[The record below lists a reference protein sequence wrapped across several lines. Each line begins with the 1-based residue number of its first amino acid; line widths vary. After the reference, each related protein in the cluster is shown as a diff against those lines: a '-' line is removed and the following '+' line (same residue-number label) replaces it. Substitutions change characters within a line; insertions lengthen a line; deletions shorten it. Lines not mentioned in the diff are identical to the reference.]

1 MAYKQTPFAL
11 LLLAPLGLAVPL
23 MGCGDDT
30 SNPLESGTTGEET
43 TGETTRTTVPT
54 TDPTTTPGTSSEGSS
69 STSTDAES
77 SSSTSEGDTDEGSS
91 GDTGLPHECELDEPG
106 ICIDEM
112 NAQVCQEVDGLRQWV
127 DVACGEDATC
137 IAGGCASPIQ
147 QEFITQL
154 TTYLDGVQ
162 AGTAVAAD
170 VDWDDLREQAASLVV
185 AGDDSADTLYRA
197 GRALQ
202 LQIPQGHQWVRF
214 GPGQCGV
221 PEGMPYTQQTFYG
234 ACGRISGDGVIVTV
248 ADDANPLG
256 LLPGDRIVG
265 SDRWEEGED
274 FLDQVAHEPLCSTL
288 TPSNPNALRRQA
300 AGDLLGLLD
309 EGDTITVIDPA
320 GDSREV
326 AVPARLAE
334 DPVGWC
340 LNPIEGGFSNFEAAL
355 TIRPD
360 GVAVIRV
367 PHFGP
372 NETPFPNPLT
382 AESYYQWVSDYVDRL
397 AGVMSTIPADAPI
410 IWDARGNSGGA
421 AEVPMAIV
429 AGMPG
434 ANRTQISQGFQRI
447 LNTDPFEFTADP
459 LPTFSF
465 EVPED
470 YRLNHAAPTAVLV
483 DYSTTSAA
491 DFFVWGAKEFSDAI
505 VVGTPG
511 TANYG
516 FGGLGAVVV
525 GIGRRARLP
534 QRPAAVAHDGRHPA
548 RGRGGHPGHRRRVRP
563 VRLAGGVDT
572 VLEAAVEAL
581 LE

>member
-1 MAYKQTPFAL
+1 MACNQTTFSILRFVPLAAAL
-11 LLLAPLGLAVPL
+11 LVA
-23 MGCGDDT
+23 CGDDT
-30 SNPLESGTTGEET
+30 SPIDGGTTGEDT
-43 TGETTRTTVPT
+43 TGGETQTTAPT
-54 TDPTTTPGTSSEGSS
+54 TANPTTGPG
-69 STSTDAES
+69 STSDAPSTTDAES
-77 SSSTSEGDTDEGSS
+77 SSTSDGSTETDAESS
-91 GDTGLPHECELDEPG
+91 GDTGLAHECELDDVG
-106 ICIDEM
+106 TCVDDM
-112 NAQVCQEVDGLRQWV
+112 TAQVCEEVDGLRQWV
-127 DVACGEDATC
+127 DVECGDEATC
-137 IAGGCASPIQ
+137 IAGGCASAIQ

-170 VDWDDLREQAASLVV
+170 VDWEDLHEQAAALVV
-185 AGDDSADTLYRA
+185 GGDDTADTLYRA

-256 LLPGDRIVG
+256 LIPGDRIVG

-274 FLDQVAHEPLCSTL
+274 FLNQVAHEPMCSSL

-309 EGDTITVIDPA
+309 EGDTITVIDPD

-326 AVPARLAE
+326 EVPARLAD

-340 LNPIEGGFSNFEAAL
+340 LNPIEGGFSTFEAQM
-355 TIRPD
+355 TMRPD
-360 GVAVIRV
+360 GIAVIRV

-372 NETPFPNPLT
+372 SETPFPNPLT

-397 AGVMSTIPADAPI
+397 AAVMSTIPADAPI
-410 IWDARGNSGGA
+410 IWDARSNSGGA
-421 AEVPMAIV
+421 AEVPLAIV

-434 ANRTQISQGFQRI
+434 ANRTQISEGYQRI
-447 LNTDPFEFTADP
+447 NDTDPFEFTEDP

-470 YRLNHAAPTAVLV
+470 DRLNHNAPTAVLV

-491 DFFVWGAKEFSDAI
+491 DFFAWGAKEYSDAI

-525 GIGRRARLP
+525 EGSVAELAYRNDPLQSRMMDGTPLEGVEVIPDLVVEYD
-534 QRPAAVAHDGRHPA
+534 PAD
-548 RGRGGHPGHRRRVRP
+548 
-563 VRLAGGVDT
+563 LAGGVDT
-572 VLEAAVEAL
+572 VLEAAADAL